1 VGIITSLMT
10 RLSRMKV
17 FRLFAGLLLIALAV
31 LAVQPELIPLKMH

>member
-1 VGIITSLMT
+1 MT

-31 LAVQPELIPLKMH
+31 LAVRPELIPLKMH